1 MWATNLKIFG
11 IVLATL
17 GLYTLIANSIP
28 QVESEVPQELSFGAE
43 VSAAELSAAGEEL
56 YAGAGGCTACH
67 GLGTRAP
74 NLLSD
79 SNGEGTIGA
88 RCATRVEGED
98 CKQYLHNAMVDPNAF
113 VVAGFQPIMPD
124 MRRTLSGPQIWALV
138 AYLQSLGGEVTVTGE
153 DVAASETKPLA
164 DAPAAGTE
172 MSTTTDPK
180 TLLTELQCLACH
192 KLGDEGA
199 QVGPPFDGIGA
210 RLDAAALRVA
220 ILDPAA
226 AAAPG
231 FEQFLGVMPTN
242 FGERMTAAQLEAVV
256 AFLEAQ

>member
-1 MWATNLKIFG
+1 MWATNLKIVG
-11 IVLATL
+11 VVLVTL

-28 QVESEVPQELSFGAE
+28 QVESEVPQELAFGAE

-88 RCATRVEGED
+88 RCGARVEGQD
-98 CKQYLHNAMVDPNAF
+98 CKQYLYDSLVDPNAF

-138 AYLQSLGGEVTVTGE
+138 AYLQSLGGEITVTGE
-153 DVAASETKPLA
+153 DVAAAEGEAPPS
-164 DAPAAGTE
+164 DGPAAAE
-172 MSTTTDPK
+172 VSATTDPK

-192 KLGDEGA
+192 TLGGEGA
-199 QVGPPFDGIGA
+199 QVGPSFDGIGS
-210 RLDAAALRVA
+210 RLDADALRTA

-226 AAAPG
+226 DAAPG

-256 AFLEAQ
+256 TFLEAQ